1 MPSQIRQHASKTAL
15 FSSSCAM
22 LMDMHWTDKG
32 RQTKCNPKSRMHC
45 GRSTTSTFATLPNL
59 LNDWNSNTGWGGAAF
74 QWLLVSWQGYCTV
87 NLVRSPVEIVLHI
100 TYKPPP
106 LMPKVLSDHDQ
117 LLILLFQRRSIFTHP
132 VGKDI
137 RRNWT

>member
-1 MPSQIRQHASKTAL
+1 MAVGVLAGILH
-15 FSSSCAM
+15 C
-22 LMDMHWTDKG
+22 
-32 RQTKCNPKSRMHC
+32 KSGKEPC
-45 GRSTTSTFATLPNL
+45 G
-59 LNDWNSNTGWGGAAF
+59 
-74 QWLLVSWQGYCTV
+74 
-87 NLVRSPVEIVLHI
+87 IVLHI